1 MLRVSRS
8 KLENM
13 HIPFPPPNRPP
24 SGTTAAPWRALL
36 AASLFSRCTAL
47 FCLLFLLSNQQLQA
61 QQLAQYSLYMLDP
74 AQLNPAYAGLDNSLS
89 ITAAYRSQWVSL
101 PGSPLS
107 QRISAHLPI
116 KIISSGIGFN
126 AEIDA
131 LGARRYSRFGVD
143 YNFQLVRRRSVWSLG
158 VNARMNQLQLDGS
171 LLRTGAGQYDE
182 PNILLHNDDLLPTSL
197 INNQQ
202 LSFGAGL
209 YYQGEKLEGGFSVL
223 HLNMPAIELNDI
235 DWVLKS
241 QYNVFL
247 RAQLD
252 AFGAWRLL
260 PSALIR
266 SDGIQ
271 TQVDISALL
280 QHENTIFFGASFR
293 GYNESSRDAVILLG
307 GLNVSPQISLAYAY
321 DLTLSGLRDVQTGS
335 HEIVLKYNL
344 GKPIGEGLPPPIIYF
359 PRTKE

>member
-1 MLRVSRS
+1 
-8 KLENM
+8 M
-13 HIPFPPPNRPP
+13 HVLFPPSYRPFR
-24 SGTTAAPWRALL
+24 GATAEQQHALISVHFL
-36 AASLFSRCTAL
+36 FRYAATLCLFSS
-47 FCLLFLLSNQQLQA
+47 FFFYSLQA

-89 ITAAYRSQWVSL
+89 VTAAYRSQWVSL

-116 KIISSGIGFN
+116 EIISSGIGFN

-131 LGARRYSRFGVD
+131 LGARRYTRFGLD
-143 YNFQLVRRRSVWSLG
+143 YNFQLVQRRSVWSLG
-158 VNARMNQLQLDGS
+158 VNARVNQLQLDGS
-171 LLRTGAGQYDE
+171 LLRTGSGQYDE

-202 LSFGAGL
+202 ISFGAGL

-223 HLNMPAIELNDI
+223 HLNMPTIELNDI

-247 RAQLD
+247 RAQLG
-252 AFGAWRLL
+252 AFGAWRFL
-260 PSALIR
+260 PSALLR
-266 SDGIQ
+266 SDGTQ
-271 TQVDISALL
+271 TQLDISALL

-321 DLTLSGLRDVQTGS
+321 DLTLSGLRNVQSGS